1 MQQQAELDEKLQ
13 QVAELE
19 AIQAERDRLRAEKAN
34 LQRMVQSNAEGA
46 GILKQLVDMG
56 LVGQD
61 PNGKWGIYGGDK
73 VAKEAAETKA
83 KA

>member
-1 MQQQAELDEKLQ
+1 M
-13 QVAELE
+13 
-19 AIQAERDRLRAEKAN
+19 QAERDRLRAEKAN
-34 LQRMVQSNAEGA
+34 LQRMSQANAEGA
-46 GILKQLVDMG
+46 GVLKELVDLG

-83 KA
+83 KAQLLNVSKGKSP

>member
-34 LQRMVQSNAEGA
+34 LQRMSQSNAEGA

>member
-1 MQQQAELDEKLQ
+1 MSQA
-13 QVAELE
+13 
-19 AIQAERDRLRAEKAN
+19 
-34 LQRMVQSNAEGA
+34 NAEGA
-46 GILKQLVDMG
+46 GVLKELVDLG

-83 KA
+83 KVQLLNVSKHK

>member
-1 MQQQAELDEKLQ
+1 MAQA
-13 QVAELE
+13 
-19 AIQAERDRLRAEKAN
+19 
-34 LQRMVQSNAEGA
+34 NAEGA
-46 GILKQLVDMG
+46 DALRGLVDLG

-83 KA
+83 KAQLLAVSKHK